1 MKCIVID
8 DEPLAQQL
16 VQQYLADV
24 PDLELAGVFKNGLEA
39 MPALQQEA
47 VDLIFLD
54 INMPKLSGLDL
65 LRSLRHPPI
74 VVITTAYRDFAVE
87 AYELDVV
94 DYLEKPF
101 SFHRF
106 LRAVNKAQEK
116 MAVAKAKQ
124 TRNESPQPKP
134 AAADEPA
141 FIFVKSNKKSL
152 KVMLDEVLYLESM
165 SDYVRMHLTDRKI
178 TLHSTLK
185 NVEQWLPAHQFPRI
199 HKSYIVALAK
209 VEQVEGN
216 QVHIGEQTLPIGTN
230 YRKGF
235 LELIQSFSGR

>member
-16 VQQYLADV
+16 VQQYLEDV
-24 PDLELAGVFKNGLEA
+24 PGVEVAGVFKNGLEA
-39 MPALQQEA
+39 MSFLQEHEI
-47 VDLIFLD
+47 DLMFLD

-65 LRSLRHPPI
+65 LRSLRHPP
-74 VVITTAYRDFAVE
+74 VVVVTTAYRDFAVD

-116 MAVAKAKQ
+116 IAAVKAI
-124 TRNESPQPKP
+124 RRP
-134 AAADEPA
+134 APVATSADEPP

-152 KVMLDEVLYLESM
+152 KVMLDEILFVESL
-165 SDYVRMHLTDRKI
+165 SDYVRLHLTDRKI
-178 TLHSTLK
+178 TLHTTLK
-185 NVEQWLPAHQFPRI
+185 NVEQWLPTHQFPRI
-199 HKSYIVALAK
+199 HKSYIVSIAK

-216 QVHIGEQTLPIGTN
+216 QIQIGQQTLPIGTN
-230 YRKGF
+230 YRKPF
-235 LELIQSFSGR
+235 LELIHSLSGK